1 MPSNLHMLK
10 HACFSDDAGPQLTS
24 GILVQE
30 VQGVF
35 LTARIAVLPQTSPDF
50 YDVRSPCVALY
61 SEVHAT
67 KWSMDF
73 TIAD

>member
-1 MPSNLHMLK
+1 MLK
-10 HACFSDDAGPQLTS
+10 HSCFSGDAGPHLTS

-35 LTARIAVLPQTSPDF
+35 LTASIAVLPQASPDF

-61 SEVHAT
+61 SEII
-67 KWSMDF
+67 
-73 TIAD
+73 IALCASKELLKTTSD